1 MALIVKDR
9 VRETSTTT
17 GTGTFTLAGAISGF
31 QSFSV
36 IGDGNTTY
44 YTIVDAATGSWE
56 VGIGTYTLTGATLS
70 RDSVLESSNAG
81 NKIDFAAGTKDV
93 FCTYPAERSVY
104 VEGSTITPA
113 VAATLPVV
121 SGGTGATSLTG
132 YVKGTGTSPL
142 TASATIPNTDISGL
156 GTMSTQNANGVA
168 ITGGTINDTAIGG
181 TTPAAG
187 Q

>member
-1 MALIVKDR
+1 MALVVKDR
-9 VRETSTTT
+9 VRETSTST
-17 GTGTFTLAGAISGF
+17 GTGTIILNGAVSGF
-31 QSFSV
+31 QGFSV

-81 NKIDFAAGTKDV
+81 NKVDFAAGTKDV

-113 VAATLPVV
+113 VAATLPVAN
-121 SGGTGATSLTG
+121 GGTGATTLTANNVLLG
-132 YVKGTGTSPL
+132 NGTSAPL
-142 TASATIPNTDISGL
+142 TVAPGTSGNVLTSNGTTWTSAAP
-156 GTMSTQNANGVA
+156 
-168 ITGGTINDTAIGG
+168 TGGGG
-181 TTPAAG
+181 SSGFEQTFLLMGA
-187 Q
+187 